1 VLPFAAGFGPL
12 FMDRTPDHST
22 PVPVNSVAYWDRR
35 FDEDWD
41 AFGGPQQTDYF
52 ARLLVDALPRD
63 LRAWMSGNCTS
74 VLDWGCATGEG
85 AHVLHGVFP
94 AAAVTGLD
102 FSSHAVTQA
111 SRKFPAVR
119 FISEPLD
126 RLAEDFDV
134 VATSNTLEHFA
145 DPWSVAAQLAHRA
158 RQLLIVLVP
167 FREPEASRIKEHV
180 VSFAPFQVPL
190 ALAKTQLL
198 HYSVHTTD
206 PHFWPGRQ
214 LVLVYAAE
222 SVWDAHRRRMHLDGS
237 IRQHLTA
244 DDCPELLEK
253 PTLMAIVPG
262 GSPTLGGYAV
272 ERDLL
277 GLQRPNR

>member
-1 VLPFAAGFGPL
+1 
-12 FMDRTPDHST
+12 MDRALDHST
-22 PVPVNSVAYWDRR
+22 HVAVNSVAYWDRR

-52 ARLLVDALPRD
+52 AHLLVDALPLD
-63 LRAWMSGNCTS
+63 LRAWMSLNCTS
-74 VLDWGCATGEG
+74 VLDWGCATGE
-85 AHVLHGVFP
+85 AANILQGVFP

-102 FSSHAVTQA
+102 FSSNAVTRA
-111 SRKFPAVR
+111 ARKFPAVR

-145 DPWSVAAQLAHRA
+145 DPWSVAAQLADRA

-167 FREPEASRIKEHV
+167 FREPEESRIKEHV
-180 VSFAPFQVPL
+180 VSFAPFLVPL
-190 ALAKTQLL
+190 ALAKTRLF

-214 LVLVYAAE
+214 LLLVYAAD

-237 IRQHLTA
+237 IRQHLTV

-253 PTLMAIVPG
+253 SAGMAIVPDG
-262 GSPTLGGYAV
+262 TPTVGGYV
-272 ERDLL
+272 LEHDLL
-277 GLQRPNR
+277 GLQGRRPQMERPGHL